1 MCLQHPYKKTH
12 YIFHVNT
19 HTYENPQIPYE
30 HMNPKFNG
38 LLQISYVYVIK
49 WYKSYE
55 QHAYVK
61 THEPFQ
67 TTTPK
72 IMKIPTLA

>member
-1 MCLQHPYKKTH
+1 MCTTSIQKNPLPISRQNT
-12 YIFHVNT
+12 NT
-19 HTYENPQIPYE
+19 HENPQIPYVN
-30 HMNPKFNG
+30 MNPKLNG
-38 LLQISYVYVIK
+38 LVEISYVYVIK
-49 WYKSYE
+49 GYKSYE

-61 THEPFQ
+61 THDPFQ

>member
-1 MCLQHPYKKTH
+1 
-12 YIFHVNT
+12 
-19 HTYENPQIPYE
+19 
-30 HMNPKFNG
+30 MNPKLNG
-38 LLQISYVYVIK
+38 LVEISYIYVIK
-49 WYKSYE
+49 GYKSYE

-61 THEPFQ
+61 THDPFQ

>member
-1 MCLQHPYKKTH
+1 
-12 YIFHVNT
+12 
-19 HTYENPQIPYE
+19 
-30 HMNPKFNG
+30 MNSKLNG
-38 LLQISYVYVIK
+38 LVEINYVYVIK
-49 WYKSYE
+49 GYKSYE

-67 TTTPK
+67 TITPK

>member
-1 MCLQHPYKKTH
+1 
-12 YIFHVNT
+12 
-19 HTYENPQIPYE
+19 
-30 HMNPKFNG
+30 MNPKLNG
-38 LLQISYVYVIK
+38 LVEISYVYVIK
-49 WYKSYE
+49 GYKSYE

-72 IMKIPTLA
+72 IMLFTHTCIVRNFSFHKEINAGFEINLNGKQG